1 MSRRSPRRLLA
12 VATGAMLLSAACG
25 GGGDGGF
32 ERADADAVIEV
43 TLADF
48 AFRDL
53 PASVKGERVFFTAT
67 NIGPSEHEL
76 EVLNAR
82 GEAVDEIEAHP
93 PGTGPQTLAVRL
105 RPGAYT
111 VQCILKTPDGRS
123 HADLGMTA
131 ALQVR

>member
-1 MSRRSPRRLLA
+1 MTRRSSRRLLA
-12 VATGAMLLSAACG
+12 VATGALLLSAACG
-25 GGGDGGF
+25 GGDDGGF
-32 ERADADAVIEV
+32 ERADADTVVEV

-53 PASVKGERVFFTAT
+53 PASVKGERVFFAAT

-76 EVLNAR
+76 EVLDAR

-93 PGTGPQTLAVRL
+93 PGTGPKTLAVRL
-105 RPGAYT
+105 KPGAYT

>member
-1 MSRRSPRRLLA
+1 MNRRSPRRLLA
-12 VATGAMLLSAACG
+12 VTTSALLLSGACG
-25 GGGDGGF
+25 GGGGGGF
-32 ERADADAVIEV
+32 ERADADAAIDV

-48 AFRDL
+48 VFRDL

-76 EVLNAR
+76 EVLDAR
-82 GEAVDEIEAHP
+82 GEAVEEIEAHP
-93 PGTGPQTLAVRL
+93 AGTGPKTLAVRL
-105 RPGAYT
+105 KPGAYT

>member
-12 VATGAMLLSAACG
+12 VATGAMLLNAACG

-32 ERADADAVIEV
+32 ERADADTVIEV

-48 AFRDL
+48 VFRDL

-76 EVLNAR
+76 EVLDAR

-93 PGTGPQTLAVRL
+93 PGSGPKTLAVRL
-105 RPGAYT
+105 KPGAYT

-131 ALQVR
+131 PLQVR

>member
-12 VATGAMLLSAACG
+12 VGTGAMLLSAACG
-25 GGGDGGF
+25 GGGGGF
-32 ERADADAVIEV
+32 ERADANTVIEV
-43 TLADF
+43 TLTDF

-53 PASVKGERVFFTAT
+53 PASVKGEKVFFTAT

-76 EVLNAR
+76 EVLDAR
-82 GEAVDEIEAHP
+82 GEAVDEIEAHA
-93 PGTGPQTLAVRL
+93 PGSGPKTLALRL
-105 RPGAYT
+105 KPGAYT
-111 VQCILKTPDGRS
+111 VQCILKAPDGRS